1 MKTIVITG
9 MLSGLGL
16 ALAKQC
22 LAEGWSVVGI
32 VKQKRLI
39 GIESFDNH
47 SNLTLL
53 VADIS
58 DKNQVLSAFERIST
72 RFGSIDVLV
81 NNAAVFDNV
90 SFCESRI
97 EDVDRLI
104 DINLKGAIYCTF
116 FAIKIIK
123 SRLGKIVNIGSVA
136 GEHGIPGQAVYCASK
151 FGLSG
156 FSDALG
162 QELHAQMGVK
172 VINIAPGGINTP
184 LWNPANPYPGGDTAQ
199 LLQSE
204 ELSKIVMQVINQPS
218 HVVVKK
224 LIVFP
229 SNEWH

>member
-9 MLSGLGL
+9 MLGGLGL
-16 ALAKQC
+16 ALGKRC
-22 LAEGWSVVGI
+22 LDEGWSVVGL
-32 VKQKRLI
+32 VKQKKMV
-39 GIESFDNH
+39 GIESFDSNL
-47 SNLTLL
+47 NLTLL
-53 VADIS
+53 VTDIS
-58 DKNQVLSAFERIST
+58 DKNQVSRVFEKISAK
-72 RFGSIDVLV
+72 FGSIDVLV
-81 NNAAVFDNV
+81 NNAAVFENV
-90 SFCESRI
+90 SFLESKI

-116 FAIKIIK
+116 YAAKIIK
-123 SRLGKIVNIGSVA
+123 SQVGKIVNIGSVA

-151 FGLSG
+151 FGLAG

-162 QELHAQMGVK
+162 RELNAQNGVK

-184 LWNPANPYPGGDTAQ
+184 LWNSLNPYPGGDPAQ
-199 LLQSE
+199 LLQPD
-204 ELSKIVMQVINQPS
+204 ELAQIIMQVISQPG